1 MSDAD
6 LLLPVTTAT
15 PTNTTTTSYVPSLQG
30 VNDAAVTTDLA
41 TTSVVGASAQVEKVN
56 DLTSIFTEISTAHSN
71 FTAPSHSATKHTL
84 KRPLEQQ
91 QATIPAI
98 KTANYAVSFDDDEDD
113 DEGDSD
119 GNGEGDVLQ
128 KTQKLSS
135 AHPPASHLT
144 SSSATSGVKKASAAI
159 IHRDIFASSD
169 INTAPLT
176 TGAGETESTHHRKVS
191 KGSTKSSSSGGGGD
205 KPPLSRK
212 QQQDI
217 DKRRAGNSTSSSS
230 SPKLNRAAR
239 RALGKGE

>member
-15 PTNTTTTSYVPSLQG
+15 PTNTTTTAYVPSLQG

-56 DLTSIFTEISTAHSN
+56 DMTSIFTEISTAHSN
-71 FTAPSHSATKHTL
+71 FTAPSHSASKQTL

-135 AHPPASHLT
+135 SHPPASHLT
-144 SSSATSGVKKASAAI
+144 SSSATLGVKKASAAI
-159 IHRDIFASSD
+159 IHRDIFAASDVSSAPST
-169 INTAPLT
+169 TA
-176 TGAGETESTHHRKVS
+176 GAVETESTHHRKFP
-191 KGSTKSSSSGGGGD
+191 KGSKSSGGGGD

-217 DKRRAGNSTSSSS
+217 DKRRAGNATSSS